1 MNNGA
6 AVTIGCGPIPWAG
19 PGGRIGVTIG
29 TIGIGTGTFGW
40 KAPGSGGSGGS
51 KLAIWL
57 GIWLGIGLGIGV
69 PCGSG
74 GKGGGPPFGGPNTGG
89 KGGGPPCIPGCM
101 CIGMGICMGICMP
114 ANIGMLPNIGGAVA
128 IGSLTPGMTTG
139 AGGCPAT
146 RA

>member
-19 PGGRIGVTIG
+19 PGGRIGVAIG

-57 GIWLGIGLGIGV
+57 GIWLGIWLT
-69 PCGSG
+69 CGSG
-74 GKGGGPPFGGPNTGG
+74 GNGGGPPFGGASIGG
-89 KGGGPPCIPGCM
+89 KGKGPPGIPGGIGM
-101 CIGMGICMGICMP
+101 GMGIC
-114 ANIGMLPNIGGAVA
+114 MLPNIGGAVA
-128 IGSLTPGMTTG
+128 ITSLTPGMTTG
-139 AGGCPAT
+139 AAGCPAT